1 MRTIA
6 ISNYKG
12 GVGKTT
18 TAVNLAHV
26 YASQGLRVLLVDL
39 DPQASATDFFG
50 LYDRAQ
56 ETGRGTIGLLYGK
69 ATVADSVFADEESG
83 IHVIPSIIDLIDQ
96 NELLLHEQTLKFALE
111 DAAGDYDIAIIHCS
125 PVMKRLAFNAYIAAA
140 EDGLVIIPVKLD
152 SSVMRGTALSV
163 NAMSSITSAMRLP
176 MPKWRIL
183 RTCVPGQKTINDQI
197 GTEVLDGYFPENQFQ
212 TVIHASS
219 KVCEGTWIWKPVVS
233 FKPKSR
239 PARDYAA
246 LAEEVRHALG

>member
-26 YASQGLRVLLVDL
+26 YASQGSRVLLVDL

-50 LYDRAQ
+50 LYDKAQ

-69 ATVADSVFADEESG
+69 ATVADSVFTDEESG

-111 DAAGDYDIAIIHCS
+111 DAAGDFDVTIIDCS
-125 PVMKRLAFNAYIAAA
+125 PAMKRLAFNAYIAAA
-140 EDGLVIIPVKLD
+140 DNGLVIIPVKLD
-152 SSVMRGTALSV
+152 STVMRGTASV
-163 NAMSSITSAMRLP
+163 VDSLRLVATKLRLP
-176 MPKWRIL
+176 VPSWRIL
-183 RTCVPGQKTINDQI
+183 RTCVPGRMTNAEAVGEAILDRFFPDQ
-197 GTEVLDGYFPENQFQ
+197 QFR
-212 TVIHASS
+212 TVIHESA
-219 KVCEGTWIWKPVVS
+219 KVKEGSWEWKPIVEFMPGNRAAV
-233 FKPKSR
+233 
-239 PARDYAA
+239 DY
-246 LAEEVRHALG
+246 ENLGRELGLWDE

>member
-50 LYDRAQ
+50 LYDKAQ

-69 ATVADSVFADEESG
+69 AAVTDSVFADEESG

-111 DAAGDYDIAIIHCS
+111 DAAGDFDVAIIDCS

-140 EDGLVIIPVKLD
+140 DDGLVIIPVKLD

-212 TVIHASS
+212 TVIHLSL
-219 KVCEGTWIWKPVVS
+219 I
-233 FKPKSR
+233 
-239 PARDYAA
+239 
-246 LAEEVRHALG
+246 HI

>member
-26 YASQGLRVLLVDL
+26 YASQGSRVLLVDL

-50 LYDRAQ
+50 LYDKAQ

-69 ATVADSVFADEESG
+69 ATVADSVFTDEESG

-111 DAAGDYDIAIIHCS
+111 DAAGDFDVAIIDCS
-125 PVMKRLAFNAYIAAA
+125 PVMKRLATWSRHRFGCRQARSLAPPATPVGCVAGCRAARFR
-140 EDGLVIIPVKLD
+140 V
-152 SSVMRGTALSV
+152 ALE
-163 NAMSSITSAMRLP
+163 RLFALELCD
-176 MPKWRIL
+176 L
-183 RTCVPGQKTINDQI
+183 RC
-197 GTEVLDGYFPENQFQ
+197 
-212 TVIHASS
+212 
-219 KVCEGTWIWKPVVS
+219 
-233 FKPKSR
+233 
-239 PARDYAA
+239 
-246 LAEEVRHALG
+246 LGV